1 MPESLQLELHSI
13 NTTLTWKTEQN
24 PRHMHKTQFFIIN
37 KQKAEINYVWKGP
50 QANLWVQCTC

>member
-50 QANLWVQCTC
+50 QA